1 MTMKIFEHMVV
12 GSLQCNCY
20 VIGDDETNEAIVIDP
35 GDDAD
40 RILVALA
47 SHELTLKAIVA
58 THAHFDH
65 VLGADLLRQS
75 TGAPFYI
82 HSEDKPLLEWV
93 GPSMVMFL
101 GVQGI
106 ETPETDATLTD
117 GDQLSAGSVKLEVL
131 HTPGHSPGSICL
143 LAPDQVLF
151 SGDTLFAQGIGRT
164 DLPGGDSDQLL
175 TSIKQRLF
183 PLGELPVLPG
193 HGPATTLDRERRS
206 NPFLTGGL
214 WTPGGER

>member
-1 MTMKIFEHMVV
+1 MAMRIFEHMVV
-12 GSLQCNCY
+12 GPLQCNCY
-20 VIGDDETNEAIVIDP
+20 IVGDDQTKEAIVIDP
-35 GDDAD
+35 GEDAD
-40 RILVALA
+40 RIVVALA
-47 SHELTLKAIVA
+47 SHELKVKAIVA

-65 VLGADLLRQS
+65 ILGADLLRQS

-82 HSEDKPLLEWV
+82 HSQDQPLLEWV
-93 GPSMVMFL
+93 GPSMVIFL
-101 GVQGI
+101 GVQGVQA
-106 ETPETDATLTD
+106 PETDGTLDD

-183 PLGELPVLPG
+183 ALGEVPVLPG
-193 HGPATTLDRERRS
+193 HGPATTLDRERSS
-206 NPFLTGGL
+206 NPFLGGL
-214 WTPGGER
+214 WSPGSS